1 MHLRHPRQ
9 LQLDRRARERAHVGG
24 RRPDAGAEILCC
36 PQASSGDARPQPT
49 IDADVRVSARDR
61 ERLAEECLCRRTRL
75 GAIREDWSDV
85 VSAGPFVAA
94 APGAVAGAGVGIR
107 RIWND
112 DRTDGAGVG
121 GDLVRGNASLVAR
134 RLHHRP
140 GEPSL
145 RAGIPARCAAVALH
159 ILIGGFLLSTPGLGG
174 GGLDLAEA
182 TVWNTRRADS
192 VLCRECHPAT
202 SLY

>member
-1 MHLRHPRQ
+1 MSLP
-9 LQLDRRARERAHVGG
+9 
-24 RRPDAGAEILCC
+24 GA
-36 PQASSGDARPQPT
+36 
-49 IDADVRVSARDR
+49 
-61 ERLAEECLCRRTRL
+61 RL
-75 GAIREDWSDV
+75 GTIREDWSDV

-134 RLHHRP
+134 RLYHRP

-145 RAGIPARCAAVALH
+145 RAGIPARRAAVALH
-159 ILIGGFLLSTPGLGG
+159 ILVGGDSRAPRELEGA
-174 GGLDLAEA
+174 DLHLAVT
-182 TVWNTRRADS
+182 TVWNLRLPAS
-192 VLCRECHPAT
+192 VLDGIST
-202 SLY
+202 NQ

>member
-1 MHLRHPRQ
+1 MSLP
-9 LQLDRRARERAHVGG
+9 
-24 RRPDAGAEILCC
+24 GA
-36 PQASSGDARPQPT
+36 
-49 IDADVRVSARDR
+49 
-61 ERLAEECLCRRTRL
+61 RL
-75 GAIREDWSDV
+75 GTIREDWSND
-85 VSAGPFVAA
+85 VSAGPVDAA

-159 ILIGGFLLSTPGLGG
+159 ILIGGGCCRVRGVEWEGLQ
-174 GGLDLAEA
+174 
-182 TVWNTRRADS
+182 
-192 VLCRECHPAT
+192 LCVEKI
-202 SLY
+202 L

>member
-1 MHLRHPRQ
+1 MSLP
-9 LQLDRRARERAHVGG
+9 
-24 RRPDAGAEILCC
+24 GA
-36 PQASSGDARPQPT
+36 
-49 IDADVRVSARDR
+49 
-61 ERLAEECLCRRTRL
+61 RL
-75 GAIREDWSDV
+75 GTIREDWSDV

-134 RLHHRP
+134 RLYHRP

-145 RAGIPARCAAVALH
+145 RAGIPARRAAVALH
-159 ILIGGFLLSTPGLGG
+159 ILIGGDSRGPRGLER
-174 GGLDLAEA
+174 GGLHLPGEKFLELR
-182 TVWNTRRADS
+182 V
-192 VLCRECHPAT
+192 PA
-202 SLY
+202 SLLDGEPHQPNP

>member
-1 MHLRHPRQ
+1 MSLP
-9 LQLDRRARERAHVGG
+9 
-24 RRPDAGAEILCC
+24 GA
-36 PQASSGDARPQPT
+36 
-49 IDADVRVSARDR
+49 
-61 ERLAEECLCRRTRL
+61 RL
-75 GAIREDWSDV
+75 GTIREDWSDV

-159 ILIGGFLLSTPGLGG
+159 ILIGGDSRPARELEGA
-174 GGLDLAEA
+174 DLHLAVR
-182 TVWNTRRADS
+182 TFW
-192 VLCRECHPAT
+192 
-202 SLY
+202 